1 MFLASISSSF
11 LSFQFVRSGKAN
23 GRASLWTVSRVV
35 RDMVTFYSQAK
46 TLNLESEFFLRTIVH
61 PRLYIFVTLFFSLET
76 VNSPCFVRRLIVL

>member
-23 GRASLWTVSRVV
+23 VRASLWTVSRVSV
-35 RDMVTFYSQAK
+35 RDMVRFYSQAK
-46 TLNLESEFFLRTIVH
+46 TLNFGLEFFLRTIVR

-76 VNSPCFVRRLIVL
+76 VNSPFFVRRLI